1 MRNKRDR
8 CGSVCPCRPRPFL
21 RISAPGATAPHGR
34 VSNVA
39 AAIFLTSTKEVVMK
53 PPPPTNSR
61 ARRLYERILQD
72 LDAARSA
79 HGPEREAVLLR
90 ISRMVGDLAE
100 IAEGAHARTDAPTNE
115 GPTRGQVYSWLSRIS
130 LELLR
135 ILGGADVYTALNWS
149 ARYGTRWNPILGSSY
164 EADSTV
170 LRAVA
175 A

>member
-1 MRNKRDR
+1 MQAGVPGR
-8 CGSVCPCRPRPFL
+8 SVPFL

-39 AAIFLTSTKEVVMK
+39 TAIFFTSTEEVVMK
-53 PPPPTNSR
+53 PPPPTKSR
-61 ARRLYERILQD
+61 ARRLYERILED

-79 HGPEREAVLLR
+79 LGPEREAVLLR

-100 IAEGAHARTDAPTNE
+100 IAEGADARADAPANE
-115 GPTRGQVYSWLSRIS
+115 GPRRGQVYTWLSRIS

-135 ILGGADVYTALNWS
+135 ILGGADVYTVMNRN
-149 ARYGTRWNPILGSSY
+149 ARYATRWNPIFGSSD
-164 EADSTV
+164 EGDSTG
-170 LRAVA
+170 LWSVA